1 MTTDPAPKL
10 YALAGS
16 ILGLFLAWAGIAAH
30 PWVQTS
36 SAAPQTARSAQLALY
51 QRRLNA
57 DAALVAR
64 LSERRS
70 TAPAPSIR
78 VVTLPPLTTTRTS

>member
-1 MTTDPAPKL
+1 MTTDHAPRL

-30 PWVQTS
+30 PWAQTS
-36 SAAPQTARSAQLALY
+36 SAAPAAGRSAELALY

-57 DAALVAR
+57 DAAVVAR
-64 LSERRS
+64 LSARRS
-70 TAPAPSIR
+70 TAPRPLVR
-78 VVTLPPLTTTRTS
+78 VVTLPPITTTRTS